1 MSYKAEIKDYKGKDA
16 IYMTAGKYT
25 AIVAPFNGSNLQE
38 MRDVENDIEFF
49 RKDDS
54 FTAED
59 LKGFAEVYGFPT
71 LLFPNRLE
79 DGVLKCTDYTYTFPI
94 TDVEGNN
101 HLHGFLH
108 LREHTIVSV
117 ESTADSA
124 IAKTE
129 YVYDENDPFFSTFP
143 VKLKAEFTFTLKDDG
158 MSYEFTVTNLSD
170 RQLPYGVCNHTAM
183 NGPFT
188 STGEPLDT
196 RLYVTIGAKWL
207 LNDRGNPTG
216 DTIPLDNHDK
226 QYQTGSM
233 IPVKHK
239 LDNDVYNMDTDEVDG
254 RPFRG
259 AIVTDIATG
268 KKIFYEVDDNFNFW
282 VLWNDGGEKGFFC
295 PEPMTWMINAPNLP
309 LSFAESGYL
318 ELAPGQSK
326 TVYEHIYST
335 K

>member
-1 MSYKAEIKDYKGKDA
+1 
-16 IYMTAGKYT
+16 
-25 AIVAPFNGSNLQE
+25 
-38 MRDVENDIEFF
+38 
-49 RKDDS
+49 
-54 FTAED
+54 
-59 LKGFAEVYGFPT
+59 
-71 LLFPNRLE
+71 
-79 DGVLKCTDYTYTFPI
+79 
-94 TDVEGNN
+94 
-101 HLHGFLH
+101 
-108 LREHTIVSV
+108 
-117 ESTADSA
+117 
-124 IAKTE
+124 
-129 YVYDENDPFFSTFP
+129 
-143 VKLKAEFTFTLKDDG
+143 
-158 MSYEFTVTNLSD
+158 
-170 RQLPYGVCNHTAM
+170 M

-259 AIVTDIATG
+259 AIATDIATG
-268 KKIFYEVDDNFNFW
+268 KKIFYEVDDNFKFW